1 MFFNNFCY
9 TDATCT
15 ECLKYSRKTA
25 SNGRF
30 ANNMLNLKEI
40 KKPDLLYSQVHEG
53 FCFEKF

>member
-40 KKPDLLYSQVHEG
+40 KKPDLLYSQVH
-53 FCFEKF
+53 